1 MDLEVLSALKK
12 MHITT
17 PPPFSQNAQ
26 YKKNFDPNGDADDG
40 EGEGDGNTSAKKTLQ
55 SKKKKTRKQKPS
67 KQIKHPVAAVPPSQ
81 GEAESDG
88 VYKAKEYSSIR
99 MAFIQDLRSQGFGSS
114 EANEGWNRS
123 EQKRRL
129 LASLPLTE
137 LKRRRFVP
145 KGTMCNPFATDS

>member
-12 MHITT
+12 MHITP

-26 YKKNFDPNGDADDG
+26 YKKNFDSDG
-40 EGEGDGNTSAKKTLQ
+40 IAGEDGGDGNPPIANKSAQ
-55 SKKKKTRKQKPS
+55 SKMKKKKKQKPS

-81 GEAESDG
+81 GVEESDG

-99 MAFIQDLRSQGFGSS
+99 KAFIQDLKSQGFGSS
-114 EANEGWNRS
+114 EANEGWNGS

-145 KGTMCNPFATDS
+145 KGTVVNPFAINS

>member
-26 YKKNFDPNGDADDG
+26 YKKNFDSNGDADEG
-40 EGEGDGNTSAKKTLQ
+40 EGEGDGSTSAKPV
-55 SKKKKTRKQKPS
+55 KKKNKKKQKPS

-81 GEAESDG
+81 GEVESDG